1 MEKFLTWKNAG
12 WFLTVV
18 LTIMVGM
25 SALGKITGSEQMVK
39 TFESLK
45 LTPYMMW
52 IGIGELIGLGLLIYP
67 RTSIY
72 GAVLLSSF
80 MSGAV
85 ALHMSL
91 FGGAN
96 VIVPII
102 LGVIGWS
109 AHCLRAYTK

>member
-1 MEKFLTWKNAG
+1 MEKYLTWKNAG

-39 TFESLK
+39 TFESLN
-45 LTPYMMW
+45 LIPYMMW

-72 GAVLLSSF
+72 GAVLLSSL

-85 ALHMSL
+85 ALHLSL
-91 FGGAN
+91 MGGAT
-96 VIVPII
+96 VMLPIW
-102 LGVIGWS
+102 LGVLAWS
-109 AHCLRAYTK
+109 AHCLRTYTK

>member
-12 WFLTVV
+12 WFLTVA

-39 TFESLK
+39 TFEFLK
-45 LTPYMMW
+45 LMPYMKF
-52 IGIGELIGLGLLIYP
+52 IGLSEIVGLGLLIYP

-72 GAVLLSSF
+72 GAVLLSSL

-91 FGGAN
+91 MNGAN
-96 VIVPII
+96 VMVPVM
-102 LGVIGWS
+102 LGVIAWS

>member
-25 SALGKITGSEQMVK
+25 SGVSKIIATEQMVK
-39 TFESLK
+39 TFEFLK
-45 LTPYMMW
+45 LMPHMKW
-52 IGIGELIGLGLLIYP
+52 IGLSEIIGLGLLIYP

-72 GAVLLSSF
+72 GAVLLSSL

-91 FGGAN
+91 MAGAS
-96 VIVPII
+96 VMVPVM
-102 LGVIGWS
+102 LGVLAWS
-109 AHCLRAYTK
+109 SHCLRTYTK

>member
-1 MEKFLTWKNAG
+1 MQKFLTWKNSG
-12 WFLTVV
+12 WFLTAC
-18 LTIMVGM
+18 LTILVGM
-25 SALGKITGSEQMVK
+25 SALGKITSSEQMVK
-39 TFESLK
+39 TFEMMK
-45 LTPYMMW
+45 LLPHMRW
-52 IGIGELIGLGLLIYP
+52 IGVGELIGLALLIYP

-91 FGGAN
+91 MGGDN
-96 VIVPII
+96 VIVPIM

-109 AHCLRAYTK
+109 AHCLRTYTK